1 MASFLLGSSP
11 PSCRPRHRWRVLL
24 SFLPSL
30 STKKRCKER
39 WVLRP
44 NHCNNYS
51 FHQTSWLASQDD
63 DGDEYMT
70 TQRVWGTSRPIAPAE
85 VERRALTSLKEL
97 CYPPRFVH
105 IFPTHSYICPLHAAC
120 VLSGGHQSVSNGNII
135 TKFYQFLVCCVTI
148 IASGRKVSKSSL
160 PAVFLIK
167 APGER
172 WTFYWLSINC
182 KNVTCR
188 IKQRFLLEEDLN
200 AGGGVICQQGCKK
213 AKNGIMVVINQAGG
227 VILPH
232 LMAHSWRRGQNILL
246 MPERNLKMNFWPDR
260 LLEEDNNISPR

>member
-51 FHQTSWLASQDD
+51 FHHTSWLASQDD

-120 VLSGGHQSVSNGNII
+120 VPSGGHQSVSNGNII
-135 TKFYQFLVCCVTI
+135 TKWQSLVCYFTI

>member
-120 VLSGGHQSVSNGNII
+120 EPSGGHQSVSNGNII
-135 TKFYQFLVCCVTI
+135 TKFLPVFGMLCYHHCIRPKSVQVQFAC
-148 IASGRKVSKSSL
+148 SL
-160 PAVFLIK
+160 PHK
-167 APGER
+167 STWWEM
-172 WTFYWLSINC
+172 N
-182 KNVTCR
+182 
-188 IKQRFLLEEDLN
+188 FLLTFHQL
-200 AGGGVICQQGCKK
+200 
-213 AKNGIMVVINQAGG
+213 
-227 VILPH
+227 
-232 LMAHSWRRGQNILL
+232 
-246 MPERNLKMNFWPDR
+246 
-260 LLEEDNNISPR
+260 